1 MDSQWIRTTTSE
13 NFRQDVIEQSQD
25 CPVVVDFWA
34 EWCQPC
40 QQLMPILEKLAVDF
54 DGRFILVKVNVD
66 EQPELAGAFGV
77 QSIPFVI
84 AMVDGQPA
92 SQLPGV
98 MPEPQLKEWIE
109 TFVPSAA
116 VEAFNAGQLAEAEQD
131 YATAETHYGKAV
143 AEDPE
148 TPQFKIAFA
157 RVLLQLNR
165 EQECREIVE
174 GLEARGFLEP
184 EAEAL
189 KEQLALRDNVEDSG
203 GITTA
208 REALEADPENL
219 ELTIRLAE
227 ALSVENRYADACELL
242 LDVVKRDRT
251 EVRDKAKEAMVVI
264 LGAMGPKS
272 RQAADFRRQLATAF
286 Y

>member
-1 MDSQWIRTTTSE
+1 MESQWIRTTTSE
-13 NFRQDVIEQSQD
+13 NFRQDVVEQSQD

-77 QSIPFVI
+77 QSIPFVV

-98 MPEPQLKEWIE
+98 VPEPQLKEWIE

-116 VEAFNAGQLAEAEQD
+116 AEAFNAGQVAEAEQD
-131 YATAETHYGKAV
+131 YETAEAHYAKAV

-148 TPQFKIAFA
+148 TPSFKIAYA

-174 GLEARGFLEP
+174 ALEARGFLEP
-184 EAEAL
+184 EAESL
-189 KEQLALRDNVEDSG
+189 KEQLELRDNVEDSG

-242 LDVVKRDRT
+242 LDVVKRDRS

>member
-13 NFRQDVIEQSQD
+13 TFRQDVVEQSHD
-25 CPVVVDFWA
+25 CPIVVDFWA

-84 AMVDGQPA
+84 AMVDGQPV

-109 TFVPSAA
+109 SFVPSAS
-116 VEAFNAGQLAEAEQD
+116 VEAFNAGQVAEAEQD
-131 YATAETHYGKAV
+131 YATAETHYAKAV

-148 TPQFKIAFA
+148 TPQFKIAFG
-157 RVLLQLNR
+157 RVLLQLDR

-174 GLEARGFLEP
+174 ALEARGFLEP
-184 EAEAL
+184 EAEVL

-203 GITTA
+203 GITAA
-208 REALEADPENL
+208 REALNADPENL

>member
-1 MDSQWIRTTTSE
+1 MESQWIRTTTADT
-13 NFRQDVIEQSQD
+13 FRQDVVEQSQD

-40 QQLMPILEKLAVDF
+40 KQLMPILEKLAVDF
-54 DGRFILVKVNVD
+54 DGRFILMKVNVD

-98 MPEPQLKEWIE
+98 MPEAEVRQWLE
-109 TFVPSAA
+109 TFLPSPA
-116 VEAFNAGQLAEAEQD
+116 VEAFNAGLAAESEED
-131 YATAETHYGKAV
+131 FATAETHFANAV
-143 AEDPE
+143 SLDADA
-148 TPQFKIAFA
+148 PQFQIAYA
-157 RVLLQLNR
+157 RILLHLDR

-174 GLEARGFLEP
+174 KLESRGFLEP
-184 EAEAL
+184 EAEVL
-189 KEQLALRDNVEDSG
+189 KEQLELRANVEDSG

-208 REALEADPENL
+208 RAALEADPDNL
-219 ELTIRLAE
+219 ELIIQLAE
-227 ALSVENRYADACELL
+227 AMSVERRYPEACELL
-242 LDVVKRDRT
+242 LEVVRKDRT
-251 EVRDKAKEAMVVI
+251 VVRERAKEAMVVI

>member
-1 MDSQWIRTTTSE
+1 MESQWIRTTTADT
-13 NFRQDVIEQSQD
+13 FRQDVVEQSQD

-40 QQLMPILEKLAVDF
+40 KQLMPILEKLAVDF
-54 DGRFILVKVNVD
+54 DGRFILMKVNVD

-98 MPEPQLKEWIE
+98 MPEAEVRQWLE
-109 TFVPSAA
+109 TFLPSPA
-116 VEAFNAGQLAEAEQD
+116 VEAFNAGLAAESEED
-131 YATAETHYGKAV
+131 FATAETHFANAV
-143 AEDPE
+143 SLDADA
-148 TPQFKIAFA
+148 PQFQIAYA
-157 RVLLQLNR
+157 RILLHLDR

-174 GLEARGFLEP
+174 KLESRGFLEP
-184 EAEAL
+184 EAEVL
-189 KEQLALRDNVEDSG
+189 KEQLELRANVEDSG

-208 REALEADPENL
+208 RAALEADPDNL
-219 ELTIRLAE
+219 ELIVQLAE
-227 ALSVENRYADACELL
+227 AMSVERRYPEACELL
-242 LDVVKRDRT
+242 LEVVRKDRT
-251 EVRDKAKEAMVVI
+251 VVRERAKEAMVVI